1 MDTRHLSLMCQDN
14 RVPIELIL
22 AVATF
27 GFVTSVTPGPN
38 NTILFA
44 TGVNYGV
51 KKALPFLFGIML
63 GLTVILS
70 AIGLGLGVVFVTLP
84 GLYQILKYLGFA
96 YILFLGYSI
105 IRSGYKPIDENSKLF
120 GLFEAAFFPICK
132 SKGLGCHAK
141 LHGLVYPNWLICR
154 GNNWPGCRLSRTHLS
169 RSASVG
175 GVWGSS
181 EEFHDR
187 SQKAPNFQ
195 LGGWAVASGQHGPS
209 FVYGL
214 APA

>member
-1 MDTRHLSLMCQDN
+1 MDTRHLILLCQDN

-120 GLFEAAFFPICK
+120 GLFEATFFQFVNPKVWVVMPSFMASFIPIG
-132 SKGLGCHAK
+132 SSVEETI
-141 LHGLVYPNWLICR
+141 GLVAVFLALTF
-154 GNNWPGCRLSRTHLS
+154 PGAL
-169 RSASVG
+169 A
-175 GVWGSS
+175 
-181 EEFHDR
+181 
-187 SQKAPNFQ
+187 
-195 LGGWAVASGQHGPS
+195 WAVFGGLLKNFMADPKKRLIFNWVAGLLLVASMVPVLFMG
-209 FVYGL
+209 
-214 APA
+214 